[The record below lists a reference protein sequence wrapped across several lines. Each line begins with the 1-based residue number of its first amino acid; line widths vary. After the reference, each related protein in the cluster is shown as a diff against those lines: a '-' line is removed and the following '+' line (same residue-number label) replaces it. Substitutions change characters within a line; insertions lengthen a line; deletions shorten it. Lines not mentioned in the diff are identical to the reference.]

1 MLQGYLLLCLAASQ
15 PASQPWQQGDR
26 TRRTIVVVVVVV
38 VVVIVV
44 VVVVVVG
51 EMEVK
56 GEGK

>member
-15 PASQPWQQGDR
+15 PASQPWQQQGDR

-38 VVVIVV
+38 VVIV